1 MCGGGCTCRMM
12 CVALRTLEVFPT
24 LYSPLLLPPPILS
37 LPLTTPPN
45 SSPSSPLPS
54 PPLPCPAPPLQC
66 CEFFKSALAKIHKE
80 DAVRHVL
87 THLADIL
94 EDEEMRTAVLTEL
107 DM

>member
-1 MCGGGCTCRMM
+1 MQNDVCCSTHTRG
-12 CVALRTLEVFPT
+12 FP
-24 LYSPLLLPPPILS
+24 YPLLPSTPAPSYSLATPHHSSQLLPFL
-37 LPLTTPPN
+37 TPP
-45 SSPSSPLPS
+45 L
-54 PPLPCPAPPLQC
+54 PAPPLQC